1 MEITLFTKCLFEFI
15 GTLVLVLLGDG
26 VVASTVLKQS
36 KGFNGGWAVITIAWG
51 LAVMCGVLIAGP
63 YSGAHLNPA
72 VSVGLAV
79 AGSFPW
85 AFVPGY
91 IAAQLLG
98 GFCGAVLVYVYYKDH
113 FDATDDPATKL
124 GVFCTMPAIMDK
136 PRNLFCEFLGTFLL
150 VFVILAIGNEQ
161 NTPEIGKPRKPA
173 RDDAHHGHRHVA
185 GRHDGLCHQPGARPA
200 SACGPQHPAHQG
212 EGHERVG
219 LQLGTRNGARTGRT
233 RRRADLRMR
242 LYVRLTAAAPI
253 PPPWPLLTGE
263 RLFRIRQ
270 EAGRGGRKRIII
282 INRYRAGHDRDGNRF
297 PG

>member
-72 VSVGLAV
+72 VSIGLAV

-124 GVFCTMPAIMDK
+124 GV
-136 PRNLFCEFLGTFLL
+136 
-150 VFVILAIGNEQ
+150 ILAIGNEQ
-161 NTPEIGKPRKPA
+161 NTPEIGMGSLGSLPVTMLIMAIGMSLGGTTGYAINPA
-173 RDDAHHGHRHVA
+173 RDLPPRVAHSILPIRGKGTSGWGYSWVPVA
-185 GRHDGLCHQPGARPA
+185 GPVLGALA
-200 SACGPQHPAHQG
+200 A
-212 EGHERVG
+212 
-219 LQLGTRNGARTGRT
+219 GAIYGCI
-233 RRRADLRMR
+233 
-242 LYVRLTAAAPI
+242 YI
-253 PPPWPLLTGE
+253 CS
-263 RLFRIRQ
+263 
-270 EAGRGGRKRIII
+270 
-282 INRYRAGHDRDGNRF
+282 
-297 PG
+297 